1 MFTPQVNGAE
11 DLDATAELFRS
22 SGLSLLEAH
31 TKPGSSNDPMY
42 GAAAR
47 QVLNIMHSLWRQ
59 DKLCDVV
66 LVTSDGALKAHK
78 IALGAYSAPLAEKF
92 RRSVVV
98 VAPSKAVGFSRSAG
112 GSWWRFLP

>member
-1 MFTPQVNGAE
+1 MFTARVNGSDELEANE
-11 DLDATAELFRS
+11 QLFRS

-31 TKPGSSNDPMY
+31 TKPGSSKDPMY

-47 QVLNIMHSLWRQ
+47 QVLNIMHTLWRQ

-92 RRSVVV
+92 RRSV
-98 VAPSKAVGFSRSAG
+98 AVRSSAVDQLNVI
-112 GSWWRFLP
+112 R